1 LKNVRRGNTLIN
13 FYNDK
18 EDPDKCTVAVIG
30 RKGLPKFFNLERE
43 FLTEENREKD
53 GELEKGERN

>member
-1 LKNVRRGNTLIN
+1 
-13 FYNDK
+13 
-18 EDPDKCTVAVIG
+18 VIG